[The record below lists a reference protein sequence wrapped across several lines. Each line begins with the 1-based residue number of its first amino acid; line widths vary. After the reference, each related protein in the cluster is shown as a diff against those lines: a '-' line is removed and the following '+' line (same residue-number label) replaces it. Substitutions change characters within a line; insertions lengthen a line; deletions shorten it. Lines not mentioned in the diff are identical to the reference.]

1 MSGPLRALLLDD
13 YQHAALD
20 SADWSV
26 LADRVRVD
34 AQHQHIGDAE
44 ELVGRLAPYDVVV
57 AMRERTPLPATVL
70 DRLPRLR
77 LLVTTGMRNASIDVA
92 AARANGV
99 TVCGTRSS
107 ATSTVEHT
115 WALILGLARHLEEE
129 AAHVRAGGWQS
140 TLGVGLAGKQL
151 GVVGLGRLG
160 GAVARVGQAFGMD
173 VTAWSTNLTQERAD
187 ELGVTRARTLDEL
200 LAGSDVVSLH
210 LVLGDRSRGLIGAR
224 ELGLMKPTGLLVN
237 ASRGPIVRTD
247 ALLDALERGVIGG
260 AAIDVFDEEPLAAD
274 HPLRSAPRT
283 LLTPH
288 LGYVTDDGWRTFY
301 SDVVEDID
309 AFLVG
314 APVREL
320 G

>member
-1 MSGPLRALLLDD
+1 M
-13 YQHAALD
+13 
-20 SADWSV
+20 
-26 LADRVRVD
+26 
-34 AQHQHIGDAE
+34 
-44 ELVGRLAPYDVVV
+44 
-57 AMRERTPLPATVL
+57 
-70 DRLPRLR
+70 
-77 LLVTTGMRNASIDVA
+77 
-92 AARANGV
+92 
-99 TVCGTRSS
+99 
-107 ATSTVEHT
+107 
-115 WALILGLARHLEEE
+115 
-129 AAHVRAGGWQS
+129 RAGGWQS

-160 GAVARVGQAFGMD
+160 GAVARVGQTFGMD
-173 VTAWSTNLTQERAD
+173 VVAWSTNLTQERA
-187 ELGVTRARTLDEL
+187 EEVGVTRAATLDEL

-237 ASRGPIVRTD
+237 ASRGPIVHTE

-260 AAIDVFDEEPLAAD
+260 AAIDVYDEEPLAAD

-301 SDVVEDID
+301 SDVVEDIE
-309 AFLVG
+309 AFLAGV
-314 APVREL
+314 PVREL

>member
-1 MSGPLRALLLDD
+1 
-13 YQHAALD
+13 
-20 SADWSV
+20 
-26 LADRVRVD
+26 
-34 AQHQHIGDAE
+34 
-44 ELVGRLAPYDVVV
+44 
-57 AMRERTPLPATVL
+57 
-70 DRLPRLR
+70 
-77 LLVTTGMRNASIDVA
+77 VA
-92 AARANGV
+92 AARSNGV

-115 WALILGLARHLEEE
+115 WALILGLARHLEQE
-129 AAHVRAGGWQS
+129 AGQVRAGGWQT
-140 TLGVGLAGKQL
+140 TLGVGLAGKRL

-160 GAVARVGQAFGMD
+160 GAVARVGRAFDMD
-173 VTAWSTNLTQERAD
+173 VVAWSANLTQERAD
-187 ELGVTRARTLDEL
+187 EVGVSRARTLDEL
-200 LAGSDVVSLH
+200 LAGADVVSLH

-237 ASRGPIVRTD
+237 ASRGPIVQTD

-260 AAIDVFDEEPLAAD
+260 AAIDVYDEEPLVAD

-301 SDVVEDID
+301 SDVVEDIE
-309 AFLVG
+309 AFLAG